1 MSSLRSWECGSAR
14 WRLRLSSGRALLL
27 ADREAL
33 LRPRHGL
40 GRGSHCLTQ
49 RDEVAG
55 YLVDLA
61 LERVAAAGTLEAR
74 VERPDPLLHPVEQ
87 VLDRLEPLGQRAE
100 PPSDPLHVSRG

>member
-40 GRGSHCLTQ
+40 GRGRHCLAQ

-55 YLVDLA
+55 DLVDLA
-61 LERVAAAGTLEAR
+61 LERVAAAGALEAR
-74 VERPDPLLHPVEQ
+74 VERADPLFHPVEQ
-87 VLDRLEPLGQRAE
+87 VLDRFEPLRQGTQSSR
-100 PPSDPLHVSRG
+100 VSLPIR